1 MVVVEADEMFDFQS
15 LPQADRWDVRNY
27 RPAVVGLLR
36 TGGA

>member
-1 MVVVEADEMFDFQS
+1 

-36 TGGA
+36 PGSA